1 MWRLLQILEKRG
13 YQVQLRGVVP
23 VKGKGNMETY
33 YVMGRKAGHAPG
45 FVRQPSTYSSLAT
58 VVYGML
64 QARRRQTIKKSA
76 TSKWHLRVMY
86 ELTNP
91 YRFHIQNPT
100 GLSLHF
106 LNKNTVLFLGDTES
120 CCTSGIN
127 VVVQSVGTGA
137 CSTSCTSMVGQSV
150 RTTACSTSCTSMVG
164 QSVGTAACS
173 TSCTSMVGQ
182 SVGPAACST
191 SGTSMVGQSVRTT
204 ACSTSMVGQSVG
216 PAACSTSCTRIVGQ
230 SVRTTACSTSCTSMV
245 GQSVWPAACSSNPW
259 WQTSVENWRNDKWQ
273 WKTEL
278 QSLKKTWLNATF
290 VHHKSHMACFG
301 IKSDTVKITCN
312 SKSGC

>member
-150 RTTACSTSCTSMVG
+150 
-164 QSVGTAACS
+164 
-173 TSCTSMVGQ
+173 
-182 SVGPAACST
+182 
-191 SGTSMVGQSVRTT
+191 
-204 ACSTSMVGQSVG
+204 
-216 PAACSTSCTRIVGQ
+216 
-230 SVRTTACSTSCTSMV
+230 
-245 GQSVWPAACSSNPW
+245 WPAACSSNPW